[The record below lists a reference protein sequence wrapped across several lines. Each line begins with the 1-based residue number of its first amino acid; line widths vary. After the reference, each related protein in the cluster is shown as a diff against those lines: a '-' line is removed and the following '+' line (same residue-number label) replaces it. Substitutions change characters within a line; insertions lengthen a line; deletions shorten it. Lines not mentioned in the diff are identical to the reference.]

1 MKVLV
6 TGGVRSG
13 KSRHAE
19 SLVGTGP
26 VTYVAPGPVPE
37 DDDADWAARVA
48 AHRERRPAAWR
59 TLETHDLAG
68 ALVAVE
74 ADDSLAPAL
83 HGWATQIGGR
93 PFALT
98 ASARPLYHLG
108 AATAGNT
115 VLAVLDL
122 AASALAAQTCLLRSS
137 PSRRSTSPWA
147 SAAHDRATSRML
159 KAWPRATACAHR

>member
-48 AHRERRPAAWR
+48 AHRERRPAAWC
-59 TLETHDLAG
+59 TLETHDQSRTRMVPTLRVSSRACQDV
-68 ALVAVE
+68 ADSADSAACCRVAV
-74 ADDSLAPAL
+74 LP
-83 HGWATQIGGR
+83 
-93 PFALT
+93 
-98 ASARPLYHLG
+98 
-108 AATAGNT
+108 
-115 VLAVLDL
+115 VLELEI
-122 AASALAAQTCLLRSS
+122 R
-137 PSRRSTSPWA
+137 
-147 SAAHDRATSRML
+147 
-159 KAWPRATACAHR
+159 